1 MQYSDGMDAMELGRR
16 LRAERAAS
24 GRTIASVAQ
33 AAGLSVPY
41 IANLENGRGN
51 PTVAALS
58 RLAEALG
65 LRLDV
70 DLAADRAG
78 PAATPD
84 GEVLR
89 FARTGRFATEAARLA
104 DRSGEPDQVVRQR
117 LLAMLAAARVAA
129 GSELSTMDCNRFLDA
144 LLLATIEPPES
155 GAT

>member
-1 MQYSDGMDAMELGRR
+1 MDAVELGRR

-70 DLAADRAG
+70 DLAADRADT
-78 PAATPD
+78 AATPD

-89 FARTGRFATEAARLA
+89 FARTDRFAAEAARLA
-104 DRSGEPDQVVRQR
+104 DRSGEPGQVVRQR

-155 GAT
+155 GAN